1 MITRIAPTPSG
12 FLHKGN
18 IYNFLLSWLMA
29 RAHGGKVM
37 LRIDDADTERKRIE
51 YVEDIFRVLDALE
64 LDWDI
69 GPSGP
74 DELESKWSQTFR
86 LDLYHSLLQKLI
98 DVEVVYACHCSRTKQ
113 TGDNHHC
120 RCKQM
125 KLPLQDSLSS
135 WKINMPE
142 ETKIIINEKEPKLIE
157 VNDFVVRKKDGRP
170 AYTICSL
177 ADDLQFSITHIV
189 RGEDLLEST
198 ARQLFID
205 SQLPNPSFYQVYF
218 WHHQLLHHQT
228 GEKLS
233 KSAGIQAHSTLMHE
247 SPRNILRDF
256 AQWMGWNADQYST
269 LPEMIRHPMWNE

>member
-1 MITRIAPTPSG
+1 
-12 FLHKGN
+12 
-18 IYNFLLSWLMA
+18 MA

-69 GPSGP
+69 GPVGP

-86 LDLYHSLLQKLI
+86 MDLYHSLLQKLKNA
-98 DVEVVYACHCSRTKQ
+98 EVIYACQCSRTKYA
-113 TGDNHHC
+113 GENHHC

-125 KLPLQDSLSS
+125 KLPLQDSSSS
-135 WKINMPE
+135 WKINIPE
-142 ETKIIINEKEPKLIE
+142 ETKISINDKKPKLIDI
-157 VNDFVVRKKDGRP
+157 NDFVVRKKDGRTSYSV
-170 AYTICSL
+170 ASL
-177 ADDLQFSITHIV
+177 ADDLHYGITHIV

-198 ARQLFID
+198 ARQLYLD
-205 SQLPNPSFYQVYF
+205 SQLPHPSFHQVYF
-218 WHHQLLHHQT
+218 WHHQLLRNKT

-233 KSAGIQAHSTLMHE
+233 KSAGTQAHSILMYD
-247 SPRNILRDF
+247 SPRSILRDF
-256 AQWMGWNADQYST
+256 AIWMGWNVEQYST